1 MSVVEVARKDFL
13 DVRRSK
19 VMWLVVSIL
28 TGFSGLFVYFQTSQI
43 PYFETPRAGVVG
55 VLNGLVILGSFLVP
69 IVAFVAAYL
78 AIAGE
83 RETGSLKFVLG
94 LPNTRRDIVVGKF
107 LSRCLVI
114 GLGLAS
120 ATLGVTVLLALF
132 YPLIPVVP
140 FLVMLGLLTL
150 YAVVYVALAIGISA
164 AVASKA
170 RAAAAGFG
178 LYFVLN
184 IGTFLASPGGLVR
197 TVHTGVLGFGES
209 PLLYQF
215 VSVLVPPEAL
225 LYGATTVAEPTGPVI
240 SPPADA
246 PFFVQ
251 PAFMPVVL
259 IVWIVISIG
268 IGYYAFE
275 SANVS

>member
-19 VMWLVVSIL
+19 MMWLVVTIL

-43 PYFETPRAGVVG
+43 PYFESARAGVVS
-55 VLNGLVILGSFLVP
+55 VLNGVLMLGSFLVP

-83 RETGSLKFVLG
+83 RETGSLKFMLG

-120 ATLGVTVLLALF
+120 AALGVTILLALF
-132 YPLIPVVP
+132 YPLVPIVP
-140 FLVMLGLLTL
+140 FFVMLGLLTL

-184 IGTFLASPGGLVR
+184 VGTFLASPGALVR
-197 TVHTGVLGFGES
+197 TVHADVLGLGES

-215 VSVLVPPEAL
+215 VSLLVPPEAL
-225 LYGATTVAEPTGPVI
+225 LYGATAVAEPNGPVT

-251 PAFMPVVL
+251 PTFMPVVL
-259 IVWIVISIG
+259 SAWIVLSVA